1 VKKAVRVVIKHIRAV
16 LIIILLAAASTEVT
30 VAMLFDGNSVEKDR
44 AYIVFVT
51 VAVIL
56 LASLFFF
63 ARADKPKEGSR

>member
-63 ARADKPKEGSR
+63 ARADKP